1 MSGNFSIDYGL
12 GLYGLLVPMEHPY
25 KFSTMWFSQCLVYL
39 RSSYLLPSYLRSLL
53 LARGCTTTNDN
64 SSRRAGALKGGSANT
79 ISVVIRARGRTSAV
93 ELVPGRDLLFLR
105 LHSHCAQPYPV
116 HRARD

>member
-39 RSSYLLPSYLRSLL
+39 RSSYLLPSYLRTIGAATTVVICSR
-53 LARGCTTTNDN
+53 ATTGRSTKRGFGKYYFSRN
-64 SSRRAGALKGGSANT
+64 SSQR
-79 ISVVIRARGRTSAV
+79 
-93 ELVPGRDLLFLR
+93 
-105 LHSHCAQPYPV
+105 
-116 HRARD
+116 